1 MPTLR
6 EFVDNVLL
14 ENNITSDPEEI
25 IKQITSIARERATDG
40 VAAIS
45 DDEVRDMVINNADL
59 ANRLAEEK
67 KRKDEARIKREAIEA
82 EKKKE
87 AERIKAEQKEAE
99 KRQKALEKE
108 RKAGDGEQLG
118 LF

>member
-25 IKQITSIARERATDG
+25 IKQITSIARERATNG

-67 KRKDEARIKREAIEA
+67 KRK
-82 EKKKE
+82 
-87 AERIKAEQKEAE
+87 AEQKEAE